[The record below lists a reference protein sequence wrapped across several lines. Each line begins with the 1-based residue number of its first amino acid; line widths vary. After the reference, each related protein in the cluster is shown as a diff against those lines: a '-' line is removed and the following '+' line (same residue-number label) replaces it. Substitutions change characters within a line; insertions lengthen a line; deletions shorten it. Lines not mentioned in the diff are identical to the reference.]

1 MNILSNFNNK
11 EIALL
16 TYIFVIN
23 MVAFLIMALDKVR
36 ARKDAWRI
44 KEITMM
50 VLALLG
56 GATGILLGM
65 VVFRHKINKN
75 KFSVGI
81 PLLLL
86 LNKAVELVIYN
97 LLK

>member
-86 LNKAVELVIYN
+86 LNKAVELVMYN

>member
-1 MNILSNFNNK
+1 
-11 EIALL
+11 
-16 TYIFVIN
+16 

-86 LNKAVELVIYN
+86 LNKAVELVMYN

>member
-50 VLALLG
+50 LVALLG

>member
-1 MNILSNFNNK
+1 
-11 EIALL
+11 
-16 TYIFVIN
+16 

>member
-44 KEITMM
+44 KEITIM